1 MRGGDT
7 ARNFLLRESPVWL
20 RLIELR
26 VARINSMSTVTAAGV
41 PVSRR
46 STGIRILLWLISI
59 VVLIAAGTVAYAYF
73 AARSALPQLDGR
85 LPVKG
90 LSGVVKVTRD
100 GHGVPAIEATTLE
113 DLFFA
118 QGYVTAQDRLWQ
130 MDVMRRFGA
139 GELSEILGE
148 GTLKVDRQQRILGL
162 QAAAKKSLAMAN
174 PRDRSYFDAYARG
187 VNAFIDTHGRSLPI
201 EFRILNYRPKTW
213 QSEDSIVIATQM
225 VKDLNY
231 YTFPETFSREKILA
245 KLGPELTADLYVNR
259 SWHDRPPTVMRED
272 LNDQESQSDS
282 DDEDDDDDAGP
293 DNSVTQQKGTVEIL
307 AQQAFEHSREA
318 VNGSNDWVVSG
329 AHTVTG
335 KPLLSNDM
343 HLGHQ
348 MPNLGYEAHLKAGN
362 LDVAGVT
369 LPGMPYVIVGHNQ
382 RIAWG
387 FTNVGPTVADAF
399 IENFNA
405 QGAYQTPQGWQ
416 QPEHRQEIIH
426 VKGQPDITLDVKI
439 TRHGPIVTDILP
451 GETRQVAL
459 RWTLY
464 DGLHMPFFDVDS
476 AQNWEEFRKAF
487 SQLDAPGQN
496 VVYADVDGNIGYQTT
511 GHVPIRAAGD
521 GSLPV
526 SGADDAH
533 EWTSYIPF
541 DKLPSIYNPPSG
553 VIATANGRITPDGY
567 PYSISAEWEAPW
579 RTERIYHV
587 LESGRKF
594 AASDMLALQNDVHSE
609 SDLFAAERFV
619 YAIDHSSKPSARAKQ
634 AAELMRNW
642 DGRMV
647 ASSTPAAIAVRSSR
661 ELSRL
666 LLEPR
671 LGPAPDDPKKQA
683 ETLSWKT
690 YDWEMRT
697 VWLQNI
703 LLHQPKRWLSEK
715 YSNYDE
721 LLTAAVES
729 AVNGPDAPKD
739 LASWHWG
746 NVNAIEIDHPV
757 LGKIPLIRR
766 WSAPGIKEQSGSG
779 YTVKAVTRHHGPSER
794 FTANLADLDQSTLN
808 TVTGQGGNFLSPYY
822 MDQWKAWY
830 EGSTFTLPFT
840 SQAVQNTA
848 AHRLVLEPQK

>member
-1 MRGGDT
+1 
-7 ARNFLLRESPVWL
+7 
-20 RLIELR
+20 
-26 VARINSMSTVTAAGV
+26 MSTLTVTGV
-41 PVSRR
+41 PVARR
-46 STGIRILLWLISI
+46 STGRHIFLWLLLIL
-59 VVLIAAGTVAYAYF
+59 VLLAAGAAAFAYF
-73 AARSALPQLDGR
+73 IARAALPQLDGR
-85 LPVKG
+85 LQVKG
-90 LSGVVKVTRD
+90 LSAAVKVTRD
-100 GHGVPAIEATTLE
+100 GHGVPAIEAATLE
-113 DLFFA
+113 DLFLA

-130 MDVMRRFGA
+130 MDVMRRFGS
-139 GELSEILGE
+139 GELSEILGAD
-148 GTLKVDRQQRILGL
+148 TLKIDREKRVLGL
-162 QAAAKKSLAMAN
+162 RAAARKSLEMAS
-174 PRDRSYFDAYARG
+174 PRNRSYFEAYARG
-187 VNAFIDTHGRSLPI
+187 VNAFIETHGNSLPI
-201 EFRILNYRPKTW
+201 EFRILKYPPKPW
-213 QSEDSIVIATQM
+213 QAEDSIVIANQM

-231 YTFPETFSREKILA
+231 FTFGDMLAREKILT

-272 LNDQESQSDS
+272 LNDQENQGDS
-282 DDEDDDDDAGP
+282 NDEDENDDDDGP
-293 DNSVTQQKGTVEIL
+293 DNSVTQQRDAATEIW
-307 AQQAFEHSREA
+307 AQHAPDA

-329 AHTVTG
+329 AHTTTG
-335 KPLLSNDM
+335 KPLLSDDM

-348 MPNLGYEAHLKAGN
+348 MPNLWYEAHLKLVNQSGN

-387 FTNVGPTVADAF
+387 FTNVGPTVTDAF
-399 IENFNA
+399 TENFNA
-405 QGAYQTPQGWQ
+405 QGAYQTPQGWK
-416 QPEHRQEIIH
+416 QPEHRAEVIH
-426 VKGQPDITLDVKI
+426 VKGQPDVTLDVKI
-439 TRHGPIVTDILP
+439 TRHGPIVTDLLL
-451 GETRQVAL
+451 GETRQIAL

-533 EWTSYIPF
+533 EWTGYIAF

-567 PYSISAEWEAPW
+567 PYSISTEWEAPW

-594 AASDMLALQNDVHSE
+594 AVADMLALENDVHSE
-609 SDLFAAERFV
+609 NDLFAAERFV
-619 YAIDHSSKPSARAKQ
+619 YAVDHASQPSTRARQ
-634 AAELMRNW
+634 AADLMRNW
-642 DGRMV
+642 DGRMLG
-647 ASSTPAAIAVRSSR
+647 SSTAATIAVRSGE
-661 ELSRL
+661 ELTRL

-671 LGPAPDDPKKQA
+671 LGSAPEDPKQQEA
-683 ETLSWKT
+683 MLSWKT
-690 YDWEMRT
+690 YQWHLQT
-697 VWLQNI
+697 VWLQNL
-703 LLHQPKRWLSEK
+703 LLHQPKRWLPEK
-715 YSNYDE
+715 YPNYNE
-721 LLTAAVES
+721 LLTAAVEA
-729 AVNGPDAPKD
+729 AVNGPEVPKD
-739 LASWHWG
+739 LTSWHWG
-746 NVNAIEIDHPV
+746 SFNAVEIEHPV
-757 LGKIPLIRR
+757 LGKIPLVRR
-766 WSAPGIKEQSGSG
+766 WTAPGVREQSGSK
-779 YTVKAVTRHHGPSER
+779 YTVKAVTRQHGPSER

-840 SQAVQNTA
+840 SQAVEATG
-848 AHRLVLEPQK
+848 AHRLVLEPGR